1 MSTIISTDI
10 IFARIMMGCRELFSF
25 RISGISSA
33 VELMSHV
40 KTLLV
45 DNGQSGNTLLTLDL
59 RNQTQGWTAR
69 RAIVAWFV
77 PGRNQPGTSH
87 QPPATGQRKNT
98 AKINAKIKLKIPN
111 RSAKLWVENYSFSS
125 LLLEGGCL
133 SGGGGLNRPQERSRR
148 QQAIQ
153 KKRPKSP

>member
-1 MSTIISTDI
+1 
-10 IFARIMMGCRELFSF
+10 MMGCRELFSF

-69 RAIVAWFV
+69 RAIVA
-77 PGRNQPGTSH
+77 
-87 QPPATGQRKNT
+87 
-98 AKINAKIKLKIPN
+98 
-111 RSAKLWVENYSFSS
+111 
-125 LLLEGGCL
+125 
-133 SGGGGLNRPQERSRR
+133 
-148 QQAIQ
+148 
-153 KKRPKSP
+153 